1 MAHETTDLSTT
12 RRGRTHRGRSRPG
25 RARVRGPLVAALAS
39 VAVLAGVL
47 SACGGEETTTGDG
60 STPEASSGRLVV
72 YSGRSEELVGPLFER
87 FEQETGVDLDI
98 RYGESDDLALAIEQE
113 GDRGQVDL
121 FVTQSP
127 GAVGYLSAADL
138 LQPIDQAV
146 LDRVRPEDR
155 SAEGTW
161 VGLSARARVLA
172 YNTTELTPD
181 QLPDSVFDLTD
192 PAWSGRVGVAPT
204 NGSFIDFVSGMRQL
218 VGDERTEAWLAGM
231 AANASPTY
239 PKNSAI
245 LEAVVRAEVPTGLVN
260 HYYREVAA
268 QEDPTLPAATH
279 FFPNGDPGSM
289 LLVTAA
295 AVPTSAADPA
305 GAAELMSFL
314 LSDESQKFLADDEFE
329 YPLAIGV
336 APPGSLPPL
345 TDLPVTRLDL
355 DRLGDDLTSTIDMIR
370 ASGLQE

>member
-1 MAHETTDLSTT
+1 MARNQTEPST
-12 RRGRTHRGRSRPG
+12 GRPG
-25 RARVRGPLVAALAS
+25 RPRTLRLFGALLAS
-39 VAVLAGVL
+39 LAVVATVLA
-47 SACGGEETTTGDG
+47 ACGGDENGSGDG
-60 STPEASSGRLVV
+60 SSATTPGGGRLVV

-87 FEQETGVDLDI
+87 FEQETGVDLDV

-113 GDRGQVDL
+113 GDRGAVDV
-121 FVTQSP
+121 FISQSP
-127 GAVGYLSAADL
+127 GAVGFLSAADL
-138 LQPIDQAV
+138 LQPIDPAV

-155 SAEGTW
+155 SSQGTW

-172 YNTTELTPD
+172 YNTDELTPD
-181 QLPDSVFDLTD
+181 QLPGSVFDLTD
-192 PAWSGRVGVAPT
+192 PVWSGRVGIAPT

-239 PKNSAI
+239 PGNSPI
-245 LEAVVRAEVPTGLVN
+245 LEAVARAEVPTGLVN
-260 HYYREVAA
+260 HYYREIAI
-268 QEDPTLPAATH
+268 QENPDLPAANH

-295 AVPTSAADPA
+295 AVPTSASDPA
-305 GAAELMSFL
+305 GAAALLGFL
-314 LSDESQKFLADDEFE
+314 LSDESQRYLADDKAE
-329 YPLAIGV
+329 YPLAVGV

>member
-1 MAHETTDLSTT
+1 MASASP
-12 RRGRTHRGRSRPG
+12 GSPVQHRGRIRPTRLLG
-25 RARVRGPLVAALAS
+25 ALVAS
-39 VAVLAGVL
+39 VAVLAAVL
-47 SACGGEETTTGDG
+47 TACGGEEAPTG
-60 STPEASSGRLVV
+60 EASTEGSADGRLVV

-87 FEQETGVDLDI
+87 FEQETGVDLDV

-113 GDRGQVDL
+113 GDRGRVDL
-121 FVTQSP
+121 FISQSP
-127 GAVGYLSAADL
+127 GAVGYLSAAEL

-155 SAEGTW
+155 SSQGTW

-172 YNTTELTPD
+172 YNTDELTPD

-192 PAWSGRVGVAPT
+192 PAWSGRVGIAPS

-260 HYYREVAA
+260 HYYREIAV
-268 QEDPTLPAATH
+268 QEDPDLPAANH
-279 FFPNGDPGSM
+279 FFPDGDPGSM

-295 AVPTSAADPA
+295 AIPTSAADPT
-305 GAAELMSFL
+305 GAAELLSFL
-314 LSDESQKFLADDEFE
+314 LSDESQRFLAEDESE
-329 YPLAIGV
+329 YPLAVGV